1 MQTALSATMPT
12 PHNSSTGPDKVV
24 QYLLGINDDDVMA
37 LTLAL
42 FHSKPMHEYC
52 LVSFSETAILVHK
65 RRRNGTQ
72 FVYED
77 WQEFHLTLLTT
88 NRRRRNMDSRSKTTW
103 SPILIPSLSFS
114 IGFSGELCF
123 AWIPNCICEEV
134 LFRGNLTDVTKY
146 HYRWF

>member
-77 WQEFHLTLLTT
+77 WQEFHLTLLTNQQKT
-88 NRRRRNMDSRSKTTW
+88 KKYGLQIEDHLVTDLNSKLKGKLELARL
-103 SPILIPSLSFS
+103 SLIN
-114 IGFSGELCF
+114 IH
-123 AWIPNCICEEV
+123 V
-134 LFRGNLTDVTKY
+134 
-146 HYRWF
+146 

>member
-77 WQEFHLTLLTT
+77 WQEFHLTLLTNQQKT
-88 NRRRRNMDSRSKTTW
+88 KKYGLQIEDHLVTDLNSKLKFLHR
-103 SPILIPSLSFS
+103 LI
-114 IGFSGELCF
+114 
-123 AWIPNCICEEV
+123 W
-134 LFRGNLTDVTKY
+134 
-146 HYRWF
+146 